1 MNSKYQSAGEL
12 IDFSIGGGWGKEEP
26 AADYSNK
33 VAIVR
38 GADFPDVDNGIF
50 DRIPVRWEKET
61 KATKASLKAG
71 DVILEISG
79 GTDERPTGRT
89 VRVSQE
95 LLDSF
100 DCPVIPASFCRLVRP
115 NEYVNS
121 QYFYYWLQ
129 DMYAKGRT
137 WNYQNRST
145 GLSNFQFKVFCEAEE
160 VRVPSYNEQCAIAEV
175 LCLID
180 KKRMANIKLNDYL
193 AEMLLVKY
201 DQLFGPFSEEK
212 CNGTLADFGEV
223 VGGAT
228 PSKKKEEYYCRHG
241 IGWITPRDL
250 SNTTD
255 LFIAHGADDISQA
268 GYDSCSAKLMPKG
281 SVLFSSRAPIGY
293 LAIAADEVTTNQ
305 GFKSVV
311 PKPEIGTAFVY
322 CFLQRNKQR
331 IADMGAGTTF
341 PEVSGKTMKGVE
353 LELPGLEKCA
363 ELTAFAEPILAMIQS
378 NECESRELSW
388 LRDALMP
395 KLMSGEIDVS
405 KVDLTQLNNHLA

>member
-193 AEMLLVKY
+193 AELLLALQKQIAETEELTESRADEVFNIHIGKTPPRKEPEWFSFDRDGNVIWMSIKDMGGGDAYLIDSSEYLTPEAVDKHNIKKCKPGSVLLSFKLTVGRVGIVASEMVTNEAIACFSSDDPRKLAYLYPLLKSY
-201 DQLFGPFSEEK
+201 DYASLGS
-212 CNGTLADFGEV
+212 TSSI
-223 VGGAT
+223 AT
-228 PSKKKEEYYCRHG
+228 AVNSKMIKAMGLKIPSSSVLDAFYERAKPIYELL
-241 IGWITPRDL
+241 L
-250 SNTTD
+250 SNT
-255 LFIAHGADDISQA
+255 
-268 GYDSCSAKLMPKG
+268 
-281 SVLFSSRAPIGY
+281 
-293 LAIAADEVTTNQ
+293 
-305 GFKSVV
+305 
-311 PKPEIGTAFVY
+311 
-322 CFLQRNKQR
+322 
-331 IADMGAGTTF
+331 
-341 PEVSGKTMKGVE
+341 
-353 LELPGLEKCA
+353 
-363 ELTAFAEPILAMIQS
+363 
-378 NECESRELSW
+378 RELAALNE
-388 LRDALMP
+388 LRDTLLP

-405 KVDLTQLNNHLA
+405 DIRF